1 MTIGESFK
9 SLRGF
14 QEKVFDFVTYLTYI
28 LLLASGLGLSQ
39 YAPAYVKD
47 IDYYT
52 RVYVCLFLIIR
63 FNPFVKIKF
72 DELDR
77 KIAFAAG
84 FFILTTTALNQYV
97 TYLGRQ
103 IKTELSEK
111 KENRAQMV

>member
-1 MTIGESFK
+1 MTIGESVK
-9 SLRGF
+9 SLRGI
-14 QEKVFDFVTYLTYI
+14 QEKVFDFVTYMTYI

-39 YAPAYVKD
+39 YAPTYVKD

-52 RVYVCLFLIIR
+52 RIYVCLFLIIR

-97 TYLGRQ
+97 AYLGRQ
-103 IKTELSEK
+103 IQDKITMN
-111 KENRAQMV
+111 KENRAQEL